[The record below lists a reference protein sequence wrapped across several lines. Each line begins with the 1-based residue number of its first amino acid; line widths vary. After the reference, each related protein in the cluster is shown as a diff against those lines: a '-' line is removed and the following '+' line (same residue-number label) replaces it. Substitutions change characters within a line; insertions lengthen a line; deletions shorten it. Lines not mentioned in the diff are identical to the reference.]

1 MGALSADSLLVSA
14 QAASKIYLY
23 HPLERLL
30 LFIVIVLKWTLS
42 HAGLSPSILSPPRA
56 PSFLCHLPDYRE
68 LNSQRKEEVTG
79 GSHSGA
85 GTLPSE

>member
-23 HPLERLL
+23 HPLEHLL
-30 LFIVIVLKWTLS
+30 WFIIIVLKWTLS

-79 GSHSGA
+79 GSPQWGWDS
-85 GTLPSE
+85 SK